1 MESTNVTKKN
11 NSNKMYEVPILVVT
25 SACTVHTLTNN
36 DAGADPAVQMM
47 LACKTNLAYLNGSV
61 TNGQC
66 NSY

>member
-1 MESTNVTKKN
+1 MTKKN
-11 NSNKMYEVPILVVT
+11 NSNKMYEVPVLVVT

-36 DAGADPAVQMM
+36 DADPAVQMM
-47 LACKTNLAYLNGSV
+47 LACKTNPAYLNGSI